1 VYCVSLTSSEPQI
14 KKPGDSVQV
23 SCKISGYSLTSDHT
37 AWIRQAPGK
46 GLEWIGVIW
55 AGGSTDYSQS
65 FKSRFSITRDT
76 SSSTVFLQGSSLS
89 TEDTA
94 VYYCAR
100 DTQ

>member
-1 VYCVSLTSSEPQI
+1 LTSSEPQI

-23 SCKISGYSLTSDHT
+23 SCKISGYSITSYGTH
-37 AWIRQAPGK
+37 WVRQTPGK

-55 AGGSTDYSQS
+55 AGGSTEYSQS

-76 SSSTVFLQGSSLS
+76 SSSTVFLQGKSLS

-100 DTQ
+100 HSQ